1 MRGEIKRLHRN
12 ISTTMIYVT
21 HDQVEA
27 MTLADR
33 IVLLRDG
40 RIEQQGSPLELFER
54 PATGFVASFLGSPSI
69 NLIPAR
75 LLKRDKAV
83 AVVLESGEV
92 LELPDER
99 ARGLEGHTER
109 AVTFGIRPQ
118 HLSRAGRGP
127 APSGSARVTATA
139 DLIQP
144 TGTRTYVTSRI
155 GGVPVTAE
163 LDAHDVQEQGI
174 ALDYAVDMSRC
185 LLIDPAT
192 DKVI

>member
-1 MRGEIKRLHRN
+1 ML
-12 ISTTMIYVT
+12 T
-21 HDQVEA
+21 
-27 MTLADR
+27 
-33 IVLLRDG
+33 
-40 RIEQQGSPLELFER
+40 GSYCCATAGSNSRAPPLELFER

-69 NLIPAR
+69 NLIPAT
-75 LLKRDKAV
+75 LVKRDKTIAV
-83 AVVLESGEV
+83 LLESGEA

-99 ARGLEGHTER
+99 VRGLEGYVER
-109 AVTFGIRPQ
+109 AVTFGVRPQ
-118 HLSRAGRGP
+118 HLSRAGRGTASP
-127 APSGSARVTATA
+127 GNARVTSTA

-163 LDAHDVQEQGI
+163 LDAHDVHEQGI

-185 LLIDPAT
+185 LLIDPTT